1 MANTY
6 SWDCRTVDAY
16 PTHTDESGITES
28 QVVYNVHWRVTGT
41 DGTHSATSIG
51 TQTLETSDLSGF
63 TAFDEVTHDD
73 MVAWTQA
80 ALGVERVAEL
90 EASLDSQIADLV
102 APKSVTLTIAEPTPE
117 IVEVPVE
124 EAPAE

>member
-6 SWDCRTVDAY
+6 SWNCRTVDAY
-16 PTHTDESGITES
+16 PTHTDENDVTES

-51 TQTLETSDLSGF
+51 TQSLEVSDLSSF
-63 TAFDEVTHDD
+63 TAFDAITHEN
-73 MVAWTQA
+73 MIAWTKA
-80 ALGVERVAEL
+80 ALTAERVTEL
-90 EASLDSQIADLV
+90 EASLDSQITELAT
-102 APKSVTLTIAEPTPE
+102 PSSVTLTIAEPV
-117 IVEVPVE
+117 VEEE

>member
-16 PTHTDESGITES
+16 PTHTDENGVTES

-51 TQTLETSDLSGF
+51 TQTLETADLSGF
-63 TAFDEVTHDD
+63 TAFDSVTHEN
-73 MVAWTQA
+73 MITWTKA
-80 ALGVERVAEL
+80 ALGTDRVTEL
-90 EASLDSQIADLV
+90 EGSLDTQITELST
-102 APKSVTLTIAEPTPE
+102 PTSVTRTIEDAAE
-117 IVEVPVE
+117 
-124 EAPAE
+124 

>member
-16 PTHTDESGITES
+16 PTHTDENDVTES

-51 TQTLETSDLSGF
+51 TQTLETADLSGF
-63 TAFDEVTHDD
+63 TAFDSVTHEN
-73 MVAWTQA
+73 MIAWTQA
-80 ALGVERVAEL
+80 ALGAERVTEL
-90 EASLDSQIADLV
+90 EASLDSQLAELA
-102 APKSVTLTIAEPTPE
+102 APSSVTLTIAEP
-117 IVEVPVE
+117 IVE

>member
-16 PTHTDESGITES
+16 PTHTDENGVTES

-63 TAFDEVTHDD
+63 TAFDAVTHED
-73 MVAWTQA
+73 MIAWTQA
-80 ALGVERVAEL
+80 ALGAERVTEL
-90 EASLDSQIADLV
+90 EVSLDSQIAELA
-102 APKSVTLTIAEPTPE
+102 APSSVTLTIAEA
-117 IVEVPVE
+117 VEPV
-124 EAPAE
+124 EAPAEEEAAE

>member
-16 PTHTDESGITES
+16 PTHTDESGVTES

-63 TAFDEVTHDD
+63 TAFDAVTHED
-73 MVAWTQA
+73 MIAWTQA
-80 ALGVERVAEL
+80 ALGAERVTEL
-90 EASLDSQIADLV
+90 ETSLDSQIAELS
-102 APKSVTLTIAEPTPE
+102 APSSVTLTIAEAAE
-117 IVEVPVE
+117 PV